1 MRGRKRQRALV
12 ERARRRTGVLAML
25 STLEGELPRTRG
37 PNPLFWTHTLA
48 HLSLAP
54 DHLQLTLPPPPRAP
68 YTLVVPTA
76 AFPAFYG
83 TPTPSNPSPTADT
96 AHCPECCVVASSG
109 VLLPHLPLALSA
121 RPPRSILYN
130 YPAYITKVAAKLFP
144 PPRETAPFSPL
155 LANSE
160 PVRLT
165 LFLSS
170 RAPLARMRFIGVVF
184 RPCRNDTG
192 MPAFQEYS
200 VFASSTARHH
210 ALLLTL
216 EYICKS
222 TINLKKIYLQ
232 KKIIYQKEDAVE

>member
-1 MRGRKRQRALV
+1 MSYRGL
-12 ERARRRTGVLAML
+12 GDP
-25 STLEGELPRTRG
+25 TLFSGLTPSLIFRLPPTTCNSPCLPRI
-37 PNPLFWTHTLA
+37 
-48 HLSLAP
+48 
-54 DHLQLTLPPPPRAP
+54 P

-83 TPTPSNPSPTADT
+83 TPTPSIPSPTADT

-109 VLLPHLPLALSA
+109 VLLALLPLALSA

-144 PPRETAPFSPL
+144 PPRETAPFNPL

-170 RAPLARMRFIGVVF
+170 RAPLARMRFIGLVF
-184 RPCRNDTG
+184 RPCRFNIN
-192 MPAFQEYS
+192 MSAFPEYS
-200 VFASSTARHH
+200 VFASFWYHIVH
-210 ALLLTL
+210 F
-216 EYICKS
+216 Y
-222 TINLKKIYLQ
+222 
-232 KKIIYQKEDAVE
+232 

>member
-1 MRGRKRQRALV
+1 
-12 ERARRRTGVLAML
+12 ML

-54 DHLQLTLPPPPRAP
+54 DHLQLTLPPPRPVHPCRTYCRLSCLLRHSNSFHP
-68 YTLVVPTA
+68 IPNGRHGTLP
-76 AFPAFYG
+76 
-83 TPTPSNPSPTADT
+83 
-96 AHCPECCVVASSG
+96 G
-109 VLLPHLPLALSA
+109 VLRCCLVGRPPPLLPLALSA

-170 RAPLARMRFIGVVF
+170 RAPLARMRFIGLVF
-184 RPCRNDTG
+184 RPCRFSTSS
-192 MPAFQEYS
+192 PAFQKYS
-200 VFASSTARHH
+200 VFASHVIISD
-210 ALLLTL
+210 
-216 EYICKS
+216 IF
-222 TINLKKIYLQ
+222 INFGIHM
-232 KKIIYQKEDAVE
+232 